1 MQKCFYIVWF
11 VVLFFGQDNYGQS
24 KNIVTPE
31 NLYSSGLSNRIS
43 DSIYRAGWNECL
55 DSIKAKK
62 YYYSIFG
69 QPYWYMACIEI
80 LKNEFG
86 INLFVWGDF
95 VHSNDV
101 AFWNGYNDCLQ
112 SHMKE
117 KYGMDVVKYSSD
129 LAEAS
134 VPKSEFLNRDSVMAQ
149 LKFPSTAK
157 MNGIRGKV
165 YVEGLLDKD
174 GTLHDLKIA
183 KGLGYGCDEEALRL
197 AKMLRFPPAKNT
209 KYARA
214 HGLITIPIL
223 FKDKN

>member
-1 MQKCFYIVWF
+1 
-11 VVLFFGQDNYGQS
+11 VLFLGQYNYGQS
-24 KNIVTPE
+24 KNVITPE
-31 NLYSSGLSNRIS
+31 NLYSSGIS
-43 DSIYRAGWNECL
+43 DRATDSIYRAGWNECL
-55 DSIKAKK
+55 DSLKARRFCYKS
-62 YYYSIFG
+62 YGFVTG
-69 QPYWYMACIEI
+69 WYRVWVEI
-80 LKNEFG
+80 LKNEFEIDLIG
-86 INLFVWGDF
+86 GGCVLLHKEKI
-95 VHSNDV
+95 
-101 AFWNGYNDCLQ
+101 FWSGFNDCIE
-112 SHMKE
+112 SYTKE
-117 KYGMDVVKYSSD
+117 KYGMDVFKYSSD

-174 GTLHDLKIA
+174 GALQDLKIA

-214 HGLITIPIL
+214 LGLITIPIL